1 MSSFVLKL
9 LGIFFMLCDHI
20 SIAFFGHTTFWNVLG
35 RLSFPLFAFQITQGY
50 VHTSNLK
57 KYLLRLLI
65 FACISQYPFYLF
77 TKLFTNEIPLNIF
90 FTFLLGILACLAF
103 DKIKLVFLK
112 LISVIAILILG
123 ELIHVDYGWIGVA
136 CIFVFYIFRN
146 HKVIMS
152 ISIILLA
159 LLRYADK
166 FFVPANPNYSVFFF
180 IAFSLSLIPILLYNK
195 KQGPK
200 LKYLFYA
207 FYPVHLLILAIIKQF
222 M

>member
-20 SIAFFGHTTFWNVLG
+20 SITFFGYTTFWNVLG

-77 TKLFTNEIPLNIF
+77 SKHFSADIHLNIF
-90 FTFLLGILACLAF
+90 FTFLLGIIACLAF
-103 DKIKLVFLK
+103 DKIKLIVLK
-112 LISVIAILILG
+112 LISIVGIILLG
-123 ELIHVDYGWIGVA
+123 ELIKVDYGWFGIT
-136 CIFVFYIFRN
+136 IILVFYIFRN
-146 HKVIMS
+146 HKIIMS
-152 ISIILLA
+152 SSIILLVF
-159 LLRYADK
+159 LKYINTMFL
-166 FFVPANPNYSVFFF
+166 PATINYSVPFF
-180 IAFSLSLIPILLYNK
+180 IATCLSLIPILLYNK

-207 FYPVHLLILAIIKQF
+207 FYPAHLLILAIIKQF